1 MKNKFMRS
9 VTAMVVAV
17 TMLISSQGVVTSFA
31 DGGDHSDMSE
41 SSSVQMNEVD
51 NNGTDQSTKDDAA
64 QCNCGA
70 TDGEAHKEG
79 CPLYVKPD
87 GGNTENDAAQCT
99 CGAKEGEPHQ
109 ENCPLYVKPDDGNTN
124 DGDTDNGAG
133 EDTNIKS
140 VVDTINALPAAET
153 ITEETDLVSLKDQV
167 NAARVAYDAL
177 SDDQKADFDAA
188 TLEKLT
194 ALEAKIS
201 ELESGEQET
210 APSEA
215 VQNVIEKI
223 DSAVEQ
229 IDYTTETISATDG
242 TTVTKTHITMLKDL
256 DPANNAE
263 LKALIDKE
271 AAHEQDETQPA
282 LTDEEAAKLSEARK
296 AFEDASAKY
305 LSEGFSNAQLVAR
318 QAYDALATEEEKAQ
332 VTNYSLLT
340 DMEANI
346 AYIMQAVNTLP
357 ETPEITPGMDQNKIN
372 EILKS
377 EATEITIKA
386 GTYSNV
392 SINVTGKTLIVNGVV
407 EGLTGFSLN
416 NATLKGATDKGTD
429 KITLT
434 DITSEVTFNN
444 GVTLENV
451 TLDIKGAVHN
461 FLLNWASGNV
471 NITNSTLSASDNT
484 KGCGLYAGG
493 STAGSVFYANNSEV
507 HFDHNVQGDG
517 GSGIW
522 ANGDGNPNA
531 AFKFENSTLTMNNN
545 GLNGFMGVRT
555 GKATFN
561 FINTNVTV
569 TGNGSSTDGGEGDG
583 FSYGYITLKN
593 TDNGDY
599 TFNVSGNDNNG
610 LDGGWAN
617 NAALDA
623 NGYTI
628 KANGNGNIGIN
639 ISKLNEEKTESSITD
654 CTVEANGNGSHG
666 LSVKQPC
673 SITGSQVTANGNGAD
688 GIRFFSSSRNL
699 SINNSSVTANGN
711 TGSGLYF
718 YGNKLT
724 TSGNTS
730 IILNSNQNSGLYVY
744 RGTADLSGADVTIM
758 TNNTSSNGGGI
769 YNKGTLTLPN
779 GAKVYNNHA
788 TKAGDDIYNTGEI
801 TFSRV
806 GTDWTLDDTNLPITG
821 WYYDGHKNGDETK
834 RWKQDTQED
843 SYQLFNSF
851 DENGKVVLN
860 TVTSLKAAHAYS
872 YDPKTPVNP
881 GTEWQVSKSKTATN
895 LDANYQSQITLSLPS
910 SEYQLASDV
919 VFVLDKS
926 TSGNVKDDAI
936 KMLESLKS
944 DIEEN
949 GAKVNV
955 GIVIFNQAASRFG
968 WYDLITEYDQII
980 EIFNKEIKDGTNL
993 NAGLLA
999 AKEMLEEHTDV
1010 DPNRKHMILVSDG
1023 ISYYYCEGT
1032 NYQQGYTIASLNGGN
1047 DGEGSRNCTPDSTLS
1062 AWGIKYGT
1070 YGADNEGFSYIPDWS
1085 QWESGMPALLS
1096 SDYTKY
1102 QYQVG
1107 SPDIPTEAD
1116 SPKAVPFNERKNYP
1130 INVDISLYNS
1140 LKLYRDLAS
1149 KYHCYAVLDGTTNK
1163 YTFGTPFMEYM
1174 AGETFVGS
1182 SSQEKFLNI
1191 KNDIFYLVDEG
1202 SSIVDVIG
1210 EGIDNAGNEYDF
1222 KFINDIN
1229 NLNLTVNGISLPKE
1243 QIVENTSYGFGE
1255 KLDNGKYEFE
1265 LTYYPDGIGKEARS
1279 QEVIAG
1285 ELFRLDINVPITID
1299 KPVQLTYTVQ
1309 LTNPQTADGT
1319 YGQYD
1324 ADGSEEYAGLYTNKM
1339 AILYPVDSNGV
1350 EGEQEAFQK
1359 PTVSY
1364 SISNGKPVDPPV
1376 DPEDPTPR
1384 PGGGGDEDDD
1394 TPTIINET
1402 PVPTTTIDD
1411 EDVPLTDLPEDTV
1424 TIDDEEVPLKDIPN
1438 TGDMIPV
1445 PAMVAAVI
1453 SIGGIALLMKKHK

>member
-1 MKNKFMRS
+1 MKNKLMRS

-17 TMLISSQGVVTSFA
+17 TVLISSQGVVTSFA

-41 SSSVQMNEVD
+41 SSSVQMNEVG

-87 GGNTENDAAQCT
+87 GGNTNDGDTEDDAAQCT
-99 CGAKEGEPHQ
+99 CGAEEGGPHKED
-109 ENCPLYVKPDDGNTN
+109 CPLYVKPDGGNTDNGNTN
-124 DGDTDNGAG
+124 DGDTDNSAG
-133 EDTNIKS
+133 EDTDIKS
-140 VVDTINALPAAET
+140 VVDAINAPPAVEDLN
-153 ITEETDLVSLKDQV
+153 EETNYEELK
-167 NAARVAYDAL
+167 AP
-177 SDDQKADFDAA
+177 
-188 TLEKLT
+188 
-194 ALEAKIS
+194 EAKIS
-201 ELESGEQET
+201 ELESGNQET

-223 DSAVEQ
+223 DVAVKQ
-229 IDYTTETISATDG
+229 IDYTTETIPATDG

-256 DPANNAE
+256 DPAN
-263 LKALIDKE
+263 
-271 AAHEQDETQPA
+271 QDENQPA
-282 LTDEEAAKLSEARK
+282 LTDEEAAKLSNARK
-296 AFEDASAKY
+296 AFEDAKAKY
-305 LSEGFSNAQLVAR
+305 LSGGFSDAQFAAR
-318 QAYDALATEEEKAQ
+318 QAYGALTTEEEKAQ
-332 VTNYSLLT
+332 VTNYSLLI

-346 AYIMQAVNTLP
+346 AYISTLP
-357 ETPEITPGMDQNKIN
+357 ENEYVAEVNGRKYSSLNEAVKEAAEGSTITLLKDCELTEGFNKTLTFNGTGKITIPKQLKSDGEGWMCFGLGDPSRVLTFDGVEVEWIADSSVPWLMLQLNGTLSVTNGAKLTFKFDSLSSGTRNALYMHPGAKLYVTNGSTF
-372 EILKS
+372 EILGENTS
-377 EATEITIKA
+377 TMERPGQGIQLDKA
-386 GTYSNV
+386 GTA
-392 SINVTGKTLIVNGVV
+392 SINVTGNSKFLIDGTNRGYVNSPVINV
-407 EGLTGFSLN
+407 EDSTFTVQNCTS
-416 NATLKGATDKGTD
+416 NA
-429 KITLT
+429 
-434 DITSEVTFNN
+434 SN
-444 GVTLENV
+444 G
-451 TLDIKGAVHN
+451 GN
-461 FLLNWASGNV
+461 FTA
-471 NITNSTLSASDNT
+471 INSTVTYQNNKGHGLSA
-484 KGCGLYAGG
+484 
-493 STAGSVFYANNSEV
+493 
-507 HFDHNVQGDG
+507 GDV
-517 GSGIW
+517 ILK
-522 ANGDGNPNA
+522 D
-531 AFKFENSTLTMNNN
+531 
-545 GLNGFMGVRT
+545 
-555 GKATFN
+555 
-561 FINTNVTV
+561 
-569 TGNGSSTDGGEGDG
+569 TD
-583 FSYGYITLKN
+583 FLS
-593 TDNGDY
+593 
-599 TFNVSGNDNNG
+599 DNNG
-610 LDGGWAN
+610 LYGVYVSGKFLVDKDSTMTVTNNSYDDDCAGVNLTAAVNDGRVKAGAVV
-617 NAALDA
+617 
-623 NGYTI
+623 TI
-628 KANGNGNIGIN
+628 TGNKCSGFSSRGVCTFEEG
-639 ISKLNEEKTESSITD
+639 SKL
-654 CTVEANGNGSHG
+654 
-666 LSVKQPC
+666 
-673 SITGSQVTANGNGAD
+673 
-688 GIRFFSSSRNL
+688 
-699 SINNSSVTANGN
+699 
-711 TGSGLYF
+711 
-718 YGNKLT
+718 
-724 TSGNTS
+724 
-730 IILNSNQNSGLYVY
+730 
-744 RGTADLSGADVTIM
+744 TI
-758 TNNTSSNGGGI
+758 TNNINDKGSASYGGGI
-769 YNKGTLTLPN
+769 YNTKSTAHLTLPSD
-779 GAKVYNNHA
+779 AVIYNNHA
-788 TKAGDDIYNTGEI
+788 VTGGDDIYNTGEI
-801 TFSRV
+801 TFSHV
-806 GTDWTLDDTNLPITG
+806 GTDWILDDTNLPITG
-821 WYYDGHKNGDETK
+821 WYFDGDNNGTTTN
-834 RWKQDTQED
+834 RWSKSNYYE
-843 SYQLFNSF
+843 LFNLF
-851 DENGKVVLN
+851 DESGKVTL
-860 TVTSLKAAHAYS
+860 TGTYALKAAHAYAYA
-872 YDPKTPVNP
+872 YDPETPVNP

-895 LDANYQSQITLSLPS
+895 LDANYQSQVTLSLPS
-910 SEYQLASDV
+910 AQEQLVSDV

-1032 NYQQGYTIASLNGGN
+1032 NYQQGYTIASLNGGD
-1047 DGEGSRNCTPDSTLS
+1047 DGEGTRNCTPDSTLS

-1116 SPKAVPFNERKNYP
+1116 SPKAVPFKERKNYP

-1384 PGGGGDEDDD
+1384 PGGGDEDDD
-1394 TPTIINET
+1394 TPTIINDT

-1453 SIGGIALLMKKHK
+1453 SIGGIALLIKKHK

>member
-1 MKNKFMRS
+1 
-9 VTAMVVAV
+9 
-17 TMLISSQGVVTSFA
+17 
-31 DGGDHSDMSE
+31 
-41 SSSVQMNEVD
+41 MNEVG
-51 NNGTDQSTKDDAA
+51 NNGTNQPTENGTGEDAA
-64 QCNCGA
+64 
-70 TDGEAHKEG
+70 
-79 CPLYVKPD
+79 VKD
-87 GGNTENDAAQCT
+87 
-99 CGAKEGEPHQ
+99 
-109 ENCPLYVKPDDGNTN
+109 
-124 DGDTDNGAG
+124 
-133 EDTNIKS
+133 
-140 VVDTINALPAAET
+140 VVEMINALPAAET

-167 NAARVAYDAL
+167 NAARAAYNAL
-177 SDDQKADFDAA
+177 SDDQKATFNADVLGKLTALEAKISELESNDQETKPSDAVQTVVDAINALPAVGTITEETDLEVLKTQVNAARAAYDALTAEQKESFDP
-188 TLEKLT
+188 TVLDKLT

-210 APSEA
+210 VPSEA

-223 DSAVEQ
+223 DAAVEQ
-229 IDYTTETISATDG
+229 IDYTTETITATDG
-242 TTVTKTHITMLKDL
+242 TTITKTHITMLKDL
-256 DPANNAE
+256 DPANNTE

-271 AAHEQDETQPA
+271 AAHEQDENQPA
-282 LTDEEAAKLSEARK
+282 LTDEEAAKLSDARK
-296 AFEDASAKY
+296 VFEDAKAKY
-305 LSEGFSNAQLVAR
+305 LSEGFSNAQLAAR
-318 QAYDALATEEEKAQ
+318 QAYDALAEADKTQ
-332 VTNYSLLT
+332 VTNYSLLEA
-340 DMEANI
+340 MEENI

-357 ETPEITPGMDQNKIN
+357 EGEPVAMIGTEPYTSLDDAVEKAEEGSTITLLKDCELTKGFNKTLTFTGHYKITIPKQLKSNGENWMCFGLGNTSRVLTFDGVEVEWIADSSVPWLMLQLNGTLSITNGAKLTFKFDSLSSGTRNALYMHPGAKLYVTNGSTF
-372 EILKS
+372 EILGENTSTMERPGQGIQLDKTGKS
-377 EATEITIKA
+377 T
-386 GTYSNV
+386 
-392 SINVTGKTLIVNGVV
+392 INVTDGSTFLIDGTNRGYVNSPVINV
-407 EGLTGFSLN
+407 EDSTFTVQNCTSNASNGGNFTAINSKVTYQN
-416 NATLKGATDKGTD
+416 NKGHG
-429 KITLT
+429 
-434 DITSEVTFNN
+434 
-444 GVTLENV
+444 
-451 TLDIKGAVHN
+451 
-461 FLLNWASGNV
+461 
-471 NITNSTLSASDNT
+471 LSA
-484 KGCGLYAGG
+484 
-493 STAGSVFYANNSEV
+493 
-507 HFDHNVQGDG
+507 GDV
-517 GSGIW
+517 I
-522 ANGDGNPNA
+522 
-531 AFKFENSTLTMNNN
+531 
-545 GLNGFMGVRT
+545 
-555 GKATFN
+555 
-561 FINTNVTV
+561 
-569 TGNGSSTDGGEGDG
+569 
-583 FSYGYITLKN
+583 LKN
-593 TDNGDY
+593 TD
-599 TFNVSGNDNNG
+599 FLSDNNG
-610 LDGGWAN
+610 LYGVYVNGEFLVDKDSTMTVTNNSYDGDCAGVNLTATVN
-617 NAALDA
+617 DGCVEAGAVV
-623 NGYTI
+623 TI
-628 KANGNGNIGIN
+628 TGNKCSGFSSRGVCTFEEG
-639 ISKLNEEKTESSITD
+639 SKL
-654 CTVEANGNGSHG
+654 
-666 LSVKQPC
+666 
-673 SITGSQVTANGNGAD
+673 
-688 GIRFFSSSRNL
+688 
-699 SINNSSVTANGN
+699 
-711 TGSGLYF
+711 
-718 YGNKLT
+718 
-724 TSGNTS
+724 
-730 IILNSNQNSGLYVY
+730 
-744 RGTADLSGADVTIM
+744 TI
-758 TNNTSSNGGGI
+758 TNNINDKGSASYGGGI
-769 YNKGTLTLPN
+769 YNTKSTAHLTLPSD
-779 GAKVYNNHA
+779 AVIYNNHA
-788 TKAGDDIYNTGEI
+788 VTGGDDIYNTGEI
-801 TFSRV
+801 TFSHV
-806 GTDWTLDDTNLPITG
+806 GTDWILDDTNLPITG
-821 WYYDGHKNGDETK
+821 WYFDGDNNGTTTN
-834 RWKQDTQED
+834 RWSKSNYYE
-843 SYQLFNSF
+843 LFNLF
-851 DENGKVVLN
+851 DESGKVTL
-860 TVTSLKAAHAYS
+860 TGTYALKAAHAYAYA
-872 YDPKTPVNP
+872 YDPETPVNP

-895 LDANYQSQITLSLPS
+895 LDANYQSQVTLSLPS
-910 SEYQLASDV
+910 AQEQLVSDV

-1032 NYQQGYTIASLNGGN
+1032 NYQQGYTIASLNGGD
-1047 DGEGSRNCTPDSTLS
+1047 DGEGTRNCTPDSTLS

-1116 SPKAVPFNERKNYP
+1116 SPKAVPFKERKNYP

-1384 PGGGGDEDDD
+1384 PGGGDEDDD
-1394 TPTIINET
+1394 TPTIINDT

-1453 SIGGIALLMKKHK
+1453 SIGGIALLIKKHK

>member
-51 NNGTDQSTKDDAA
+51 NNGTDQSTEDGVA

-87 GGNTENDAAQCT
+87 GGNTEDDAAQCT

-124 DGDTDNGAG
+124 NGDTDNGAG
-133 EDTNIKS
+133 EDADIKS
-140 VVDTINALPAAET
+140 VVDAINDLPAVET
-153 ITEETDLVSLKDQV
+153 ITEEPDLVSLKDQV
-167 NAARVAYDAL
+167 NAARAAYDAL
-177 SDDQKADFDAA
+177 SAEQKESFDA
-188 TLEKLT
+188 TVLEKLT

-201 ELESGEQET
+201 ELESGKQET

-223 DSAVEQ
+223 DAAVEQ

-271 AAHEQDETQPA
+271 VAHEQDETQPA
-282 LTDEEAAKLSEARK
+282 LTDEEAAKLSDARK
-296 AFEDASAKY
+296 AFEDAKAKY
-305 LSEGFSNAQLVAR
+305 LSEGFSNAQLAAR

-332 VTNYSLLT
+332 VTNYSLLEA
-340 DMEANI
+340 MEANI

-357 ETPEITPGMDQNKIN
+357 EGEPVAMIGDTEYDTLDKAIVAAEDGDTI
-372 EILKS
+372 EIL
-377 EATEITIKA
+377 
-386 GTYSNV
+386 
-392 SINVTGKTLIVNGVV
+392 
-407 EGLTGFSLN
+407 
-416 NATLKGATDKGTD
+416 
-429 KITLT
+429 
-434 DITSEVTFNN
+434 
-444 GVTLENV
+444 
-451 TLDIKGAVHN
+451 
-461 FLLNWASGNV
+461 
-471 NITNSTLSASDNT
+471 
-484 KGCGLYAGG
+484 
-493 STAGSVFYANNSEV
+493 
-507 HFDHNVQGDG
+507 Q
-517 GSGIW
+517 
-522 ANGDGNPNA
+522 
-531 AFKFENSTLTMNNN
+531 
-545 GLNGFMGVRT
+545 
-555 GKATFN
+555 
-561 FINTNVTV
+561 
-569 TGNGSSTDGGEGDG
+569 
-583 FSYGYITLKN
+583 
-593 TDNGDY
+593 
-599 TFNVSGNDNNG
+599 
-610 LDGGWAN
+610 
-617 NAALDA
+617 
-623 NGYTI
+623 
-628 KANGNGNIGIN
+628 
-639 ISKLNEEKTESSITD
+639 D
-654 CTVEANGNGSHG
+654 CT
-666 LSVKQPC
+666 
-673 SITGSQVTANGNGAD
+673 TANGIFLKDSLANLTIQGSKDKKPTITFTKD
-688 GIRFFSSSRNL
+688 GIATLNMPNENTNRSVSFKDCNVVMNGIGSTPYHQEWDWMSISLGTHSSLNLDNASMLLDGTGTSSEGKHTNAIYTDRWTSLNLNNNSILTIKNYSNNGISWNSDYTYDINIDNGSALNISNCLDGINGEYDLKVSNGSVVTISDCRSNGGQNLWNITIDNSKMNINNCQGNGLSAHNLTICNSSSTWFNE
-699 SINNSSVTANGN
+699 NGN
-711 TGSGLYF
+711 SGIVIKSLNLD
-718 YGNKLT
+718 G
-724 TSGNTS
+724 TSGMTFEGNGK
-730 IILNSNQNSGLYVY
+730 NSNATGPALQIGAAS
-744 RGTADLSGADVTIM
+744 TIDSGANLLI
-758 TNNTSSNGGGI
+758 TNNYRNGIDLVGGIYTVNLFSGVITNNGGRLREDGSVSYGEFGGGI
-769 YNKGTLTLPN
+769 YVGKQKLILS
-779 GAKVYNNHA
+779 KDVEIFNNQSRD
-788 TKAGDDIYNTGEI
+788 AGDDLHLNSSEGSIEFYNIEKVNEWILNETQ
-801 TFSRV
+801 
-806 GTDWTLDDTNLPITG
+806 LPITG
-821 WYYDGHKNGDETK
+821 WYIDGNLNGTATK

-872 YDPKTPVNP
+872 YNPETPVNP
-881 GTEWQVSKSKTATN
+881 IKWQVSKSKTATN
-895 LDANYQSQITLSLPS
+895 LDANYQSQVTLSLPS

-1047 DGEGSRNCTPDSTLS
+1047 DGEGSRNCTPNSNLS

-1070 YGADNEGFSYIPDWS
+1070 YGADNEGFLYIPDWS

-1116 SPKAVPFNERKNYP
+1116 SPKAVPFKERKNYP

-1140 LKLYRDLAS
+1140 LKLYRDLAL

-1324 ADGSEEYAGLYTNKM
+1324 ADGSEEHAGLYTNKM

-1394 TPTIINET
+1394 TPTIINDT

-1411 EDVPLTDLPEDTV
+1411 ENVPLTDLPEDTV